1 MFVHLDFVG
10 TSAISVPPDMAYCGT
25 KTMTLA
31 LCSRGTFAMECGRG
45 ESARRVQHEIDW
57 HTASSLDAR
66 ITSSES
72 LMSVY
77 RAIRNQETA
86 SSPAN
91 QQDHP

>member
-1 MFVHLDFVG
+1 VLPRHFGDGVR
-10 TSAISVPPDMAYCGT
+10 P
-25 KTMTLA
+25 
-31 LCSRGTFAMECGRG
+31 GRV
-45 ESARRVQHEIDW
+45 ARRVQHEIDW
-57 HTASSLDAR
+57 HTASSFGCAHHVF
-66 ITSSES
+66 ES

>member
-1 MFVHLDFVG
+1 M
-10 TSAISVPPDMAYCGT
+10 TISSAASAISVPPDMAYCGT

-31 LCSRGTFAMECGRG
+31 LCSRGTLAMECGRG
-45 ESARRVQHEIDW
+45 ESPGVSSTRSIGTRRRH
-57 HTASSLDAR
+57 LDAR